1 MKIKR
6 NFARLGK
13 RTKNTK
19 LPESCTQTLVFHDAP
34 IVPCCYVYSYL
45 GIRFEDVRWHIQ
57 FHRELGKNWKK
68 WNLNS
73 LNNTDNCNKNEQKLE
88 ESYLTVLLHFELHRG
103 IVNILQYRNH
113 NIVRKRRNRN
123 RRSRYCRH
131 HSWPFRDR
139 SPPFLRQLENFGI
152 VIESVP
158 SKERKSQPSVKPG
171 PRTGIFRTLISLP
184 HRQSKIL
191 KF

>member
-6 NFARLGK
+6 NFARLSK

-34 IVPCCYVYSYL
+34 ILPCCYVYSYL

-73 LNNTDNCNKNEQKLE
+73 LNLQITAIKMNKIG

-113 NIVRKRRNRN
+113 NIVRNRRNRN
-123 RRSRYCRH
+123 RSSLYCRH
-131 HSWPFRDR
+131 HSWPFRER
-139 SPPFLRQLENFGI
+139 SPPFLRQLENFWT

-158 SKERKSQPSVKPG
+158 SKERKSQPSVKSS
-171 PRTGIFRTLISLP
+171 PRTGTFRTLISLQ